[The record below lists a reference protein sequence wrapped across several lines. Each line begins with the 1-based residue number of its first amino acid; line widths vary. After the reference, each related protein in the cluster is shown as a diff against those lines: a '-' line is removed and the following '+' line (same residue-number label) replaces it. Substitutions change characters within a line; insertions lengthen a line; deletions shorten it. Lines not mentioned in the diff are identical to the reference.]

1 MVETFEYVK
10 KKDYDLLEKYY
21 KNISDQA
28 FGMRVILKEL
38 EKKIELE
45 YKRAEYWKAKS
56 LFPNS
61 EPYVEGD
68 METIKYIKS

>member
-1 MVETFEYVK
+1 MFGYVK

-28 FGMRVILKEL
+28 FGMRVMLKEL
-38 EKKIELE
+38 EKKVELE
-45 YKRAEYWKAKS
+45 YKRAEYWKAKA
-56 LFPNS
+56 LYPDS